1 LDALSLHAL
10 RVTHYALRIM
20 DKIIVVDDEL
30 DILDFVQL
38 SLEADGFEVIT
49 ASSGKEALAKIKQ
62 ESPDLILLDLMMPQM
77 DGYEVMKMLKAD
89 KQTRN
94 IPVIMLTALAQADDK
109 VKGLRTGADDYIT
122 KPFDLRELTLRVN
135 AVLKRTRKA
144 KYINPLMKAMGDSF
158 TEKGVEQLGYHLET
172 ATKIQQQL
180 LPKESPQY
188 ENIEIAGDLKISMM
202 VAGDFYDFIPLD
214 DDHIGIAIA
223 DISGKGVP
231 AAMLMVMVQTILR
244 LVCREETSPTNVLK
258 RVNDFLA
265 MDTELE
271 MFSTMVYGVLDTK
284 SLTFTYSNG
293 GHCPPIRVNS
303 QKDVVDFL
311 EKGGML
317 LGIFDYAEFED
328 ETLSLQANDTLVF
341 YTDGV
346 TEAENSSE
354 EVYGTQRLVDVIVK
368 NLDLSAE
375 KLCRKIEEDLIEF
388 TSTLPHSDDL
398 TIVVIKIGAPVT
410 LLQ

>member
-1 LDALSLHAL
+1 MDALSLHAL

>member
-1 LDALSLHAL
+1 
-10 RVTHYALRIM
+10 M

-30 DILDFVQL
+30 DILDFVQI

-62 ESPDLILLDLMMPQM
+62 ELPDLILLDLMMPHM
-77 DGYEVMKMLKAD
+77 DGYEVMKILKAD

-172 ATKIQQQL
+172 AAKIQQQL
-180 LPKESPQY
+180 LPQEAPQY
-188 ENIEIAGDLKISMM
+188 ENIGIAGVLRPSMM

-214 DDHIGIAIA
+214 DDHLGIAIA

-244 LVCREETSPTNVLK
+244 LVCREEASPANVLK

-271 MFSTMVYGVLDTK
+271 MFATMVYGVLDTK

-303 QKDVVDFL
+303 QKNSVDLL

-317 LGIFDYAEFED
+317 LGIFDYAGFED
-328 ETLSLQANDTLVF
+328 ETLSLKENDTLVF

-354 EVYGTQRLVDVIVK
+354 EQYGTQRLIEVIVK
-368 NLDLSAE
+368 NADIGAE
-375 KLCRKIEEDLIEF
+375 ELCRKIEEDLMEF
-388 TSTLPHSDDL
+388 TSTLPHFDDL
-398 TIVVIKIGAPVT
+398 TIVVIKIGEKIKEMEG
-410 LLQ
+410 

>member
-1 LDALSLHAL
+1 
-10 RVTHYALRIM
+10 M

-30 DILDFVQL
+30 DILDFVQI

-77 DGYEVMKMLKAD
+77 DGYEVMRILKAD

-94 IPVIMLTALAQADDK
+94 IPVIMLTALAQVDDK
-109 VKGLRTGADDYIT
+109 IKGLNTGADDYIT
-122 KPFDLRELTLRVN
+122 KPFDLRELTARVN

-158 TEKGVEQLGYHLET
+158 TEKGVEQLGYHLQT
-172 ATKIQQQL
+172 AAKIQQQL
-180 LPKESPQY
+180 LPKEAPQY
-188 ENIEIAGDLKISMM
+188 ENIEIAGNLRTSMM

-214 DDHIGIAIA
+214 DDRLGIAIA

-244 LVCREETSPTNVLK
+244 LVCREEASPANVLK

-271 MFSTMVYGVLDTK
+271 MFATMVYGVLDTK

-303 QKDVVDFL
+303 QKNSVDLL

-317 LGIFDYAEFED
+317 LGIFDYAGFED
-328 ETLSLQANDTLVF
+328 ETLSLKANDTIVF

-354 EVYGTQRLVDVIVK
+354 EPYGTQRLVEVIV
-368 NLDLSAE
+368 NAGLSAE
-375 KLCRKIEEDLIEF
+375 ELCRKIEEDLMEF
-388 TSTLPHSDDL
+388 TSTLPHFDDL
-398 TIVVIKIGAPVT
+398 TIVVIKIGEKRMDG
-410 LLQ
+410 

>member
-1 LDALSLHAL
+1 
-10 RVTHYALRIM
+10 M

>member
-1 LDALSLHAL
+1 
-10 RVTHYALRIM
+10 M

-30 DILDFVQL
+30 DILDFVQI

-49 ASSGKEALAKIKQ
+49 ASSGQEALAKIKR
-62 ESPDLILLDLMMPQM
+62 ELPDLILLDLMMPQM
-77 DGYEVMKMLKAD
+77 DGYEVMKILKAD

-94 IPVIMLTALAQADDK
+94 IPVIMLTALAQVDDK

-172 ATKIQQQL
+172 AAKIQQQL

-244 LVCREETSPTNVLK
+244 LVCREETSPANVLK

-271 MFSTMVYGVLDTK
+271 MFATMVYGVLDTK

-293 GHCPPIRVNS
+293 GHCPLIRVNS
-303 QKDVVDFL
+303 QKDSVDFL

-328 ETLSLQANDTLVF
+328 ETISLKANDTLVF

-375 KLCRKIEEDLIEF
+375 NLCRRIEEDLIEF

-398 TIVVIKIGAPVT
+398 TIVVIKIVKR
-410 LLQ
+410 